1 MVVIVHIFLK
11 QTKLGYEFRI
21 GGINEIFARY
31 GGINTRLNTT
41 IAMFLSGA
49 FCGLAGGLAVLGTY
63 YATIKEFSAGLG
75 WNSLAAALIAGFYPP
90 AVIPASLFF
99 AWISSGGK
107 IAMQNSDITF
117 EVTFIVQAVIFF
129 LVTSLV
135 LRNIFANPLK
145 ADRNSEL

>member
-1 MVVIVHIFLK
+1 
-11 QTKLGYEFRI
+11 
-21 GGINEIFARY
+21 
-31 GGINTRLNTT
+31 
-41 IAMFLSGA
+41 MFLSGA
-49 FCGLAGGLAVLGTY
+49 FCGLAGGLAVFGTY

-75 WNSLAAALIAGFYPP
+75 WNSLAAALVAGFYPP
-90 AVIPASLFF
+90 AVIPAGLFF

-135 LRNIFANPLK
+135 LRNLFTNPLK
-145 ADRNSEL
+145 SNKGRSL